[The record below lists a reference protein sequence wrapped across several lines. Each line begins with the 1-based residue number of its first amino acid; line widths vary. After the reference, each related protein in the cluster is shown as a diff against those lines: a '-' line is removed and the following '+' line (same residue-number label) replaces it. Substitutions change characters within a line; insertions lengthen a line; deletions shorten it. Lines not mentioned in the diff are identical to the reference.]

1 MTAEFVLDGRAK
13 VADDLP
19 FAVIRSAIADSAVSE
34 IVLIFVNTNPFL
46 PDSVLALRSLLLER
60 RAGVVLKTIL
70 YSNITDPDILLFLT
84 GDIRIVA
91 NPYIKVFIQNDKT
104 DKNTGASSNR
114 AAVSKLLQ
122 QYLPLENISG
132 HWLSKK
138 DLSDWG
144 LIDDSPLHNYLKEI
158 QGELQEF

>member
-70 YSNITDPDILLFLT
+70 YSNITDPDILLFLA

-144 LIDDSPLHNYLKEI
+144 LIENSPVDLFLKECN
-158 QGELQEF
+158 EDLQEI